1 MNIVFRFAAELMTEV
16 RADLARPH
24 PFAYERVGFIS
35 IRAAALADGLLLL
48 ADSYFPVPDEEYIDD
63 PSVGAMLG
71 QEAIRKA
78 LDLALLQGVGVVHVH
93 QHDLG
98 KRLWFSGI
106 DLDEQSRFL
115 PDFFKVCSKMPH
127 GAIVLSPNS
136 AAGHV
141 WVTPT
146 KIHRIA
152 EFNSV
157 GAPLRMWA
165 SARDGSTDFSHDWS

>member
-1 MNIVFRFAAELMTEV
+1 MEGRSELDVSVRYPDSAFGSTESRPMNIVFRFAAELMTEV

-78 LDLALLQGVGVVHVH
+78 LDLALLQGVGVV
-93 QHDLG
+93 
-98 KRLWFSGI
+98 
-106 DLDEQSRFL
+106 
-115 PDFFKVCSKMPH
+115 
-127 GAIVLSPNS
+127 
-136 AAGHV
+136 
-141 WVTPT
+141 
-146 KIHRIA
+146 
-152 EFNSV
+152 
-157 GAPLRMWA
+157 
-165 SARDGSTDFSHDWS
+165 